1 MARGAAQAQRK
12 RQAQAQ
18 PKKKQRAAPSWE
30 EQLFFS
36 RLRRHAKVIYVL
48 LALAFAIGF
57 VAFGVGSG
65 STGIGDSLRGLF
77 GGNNGSS
84 TSSRIKDQQQKIN
97 AHPND
102 VQAYLTLA
110 TFYQQDNKPSQAVS
124 TLERAAKV
132 KPKNLDVLNGL
143 ARIYRG

>member
-12 RQAQAQ
+12 RQAQPQ
-18 PKKKQRAAPSWE
+18 TKRKQKRAAASWE

-36 RLRRHAKVIYVL
+36 RLRRHAKVMYVL

-65 STGIGDSLRGLF
+65 STGIGDILRGNFF
-77 GGNNGSS
+77 GGSGNS
-84 TSSRIKDQQQKIN
+84 TSSRIKDQQKQVA

-102 VQAYLTLA
+102 MEAYLTLA
-110 TFYQQDNKPSQAVS
+110 TFYQHDN
-124 TLERAAKV
+124 
-132 KPKNLDVLNGL
+132 NG
-143 ARIYRG
+143 